1 MAGVCCYL
9 FWLCPGSVRLACVG
23 ALSRLWPLFRFIFWN
38 SQRHGRQLSAR
49 KHARDSLWHL
59 SCCNWVT
66 SLPFLLSR
74 RHSMARHWQ
83 LAGVWSISAILLW
96 RRDGFNRHGIHDLLD
111 AEKTHREPN
120 IIIPAM
126 TIPDRNMTLI
136 TCLIAPLV
144 KYRKP
149 SGLC

>member
-1 MAGVCCYL
+1 
-9 FWLCPGSVRLACVG
+9 
-23 ALSRLWPLFRFIFWN
+23 
-38 SQRHGRQLSAR
+38 
-49 KHARDSLWHL
+49 
-59 SCCNWVT
+59 
-66 SLPFLLSR
+66 
-74 RHSMARHWQ
+74 
-83 LAGVWSISAILLW
+83 
-96 RRDGFNRHGIHDLLD
+96 LD